1 MASSSDGP
9 TLVPTATQDVR
20 LLKSEVTIIHN
31 THVAEASFHR
41 KKVHVRNQAYES
53 FLLKYRYKLGVG
65 LLPEYFK
72 CLVDSPESFSF
83 PHCSRV
89 ASIYP
94 DRFPFARVA
103 GPRQALVFPLLM
115 TDTTM
120 NAL

>member
-1 MASSSDGP
+1 MDSSSDGP
-9 TLVPTATQDVR
+9 TLIPTATHDVR
-20 LLKSEVTIIHN
+20 LLKIEVTHRY
-31 THVAEASFHR
+31 THVAAASFHR
-41 KKVHVRNQAYES
+41 KKIHVRSQAYEN
-53 FLLKYRYKLGVG
+53 FLVKYRYKLGVG
-65 LLPEYFK
+65 LLPENFK

-115 TDTTM
+115 TNTTV